1 MITEL
6 NFAKLTPAAW
16 AIANH
21 NEVDMGVGRS
31 MLLHNLREGREINP
45 MAELPYE
52 FTPDWTAL
60 GAQYNATAPEE
71 RAGVMSASNVWH
83 RICEDNYK
91 ALVELWLAKDYQ
103 GMVDLVA
110 SAADPGPVGNGP
122 AREEWEDAQ
131 PHVEP
136 CHEYT

>member
-6 NFAKLTPAAW
+6 DFAKLTPAAF
-16 AIANH
+16 AIANA
-21 NEVDMGVGRS
+21 NDVGVGRS
-31 MLLHNLREGREINP
+31 MLLHNLREGREMNP
-45 MAELPYE
+45 MAELPDE
-52 FTPDWTAL
+52 FTPDWETL
-60 GAQYNATAPEE
+60 GEQYNATVPEE

-83 RICEDNYK
+83 RVCEDNYK

-122 AREEWEDAQ
+122 AREEWEEAQ

-136 CHEYT
+136 RHE

>member
-16 AIANH
+16 AIAAAN
-21 NEVDMGVGRS
+21 NVDVGVGRS
-31 MLLHNLREGREINP
+31 MLLHNLREGREMNA
-45 MAELPYE
+45 MAELPDE
-52 FTPDWTAL
+52 FTPDWAAL

-83 RICEDNYK
+83 RVCEDNYK

-110 SAADPGPVGNGP
+110 SAADPGPVGSGP
-122 AREEWEDAQ
+122 ARREWEEARQ
-131 PHVEP
+131 EGEG
-136 CHEYT
+136 HE